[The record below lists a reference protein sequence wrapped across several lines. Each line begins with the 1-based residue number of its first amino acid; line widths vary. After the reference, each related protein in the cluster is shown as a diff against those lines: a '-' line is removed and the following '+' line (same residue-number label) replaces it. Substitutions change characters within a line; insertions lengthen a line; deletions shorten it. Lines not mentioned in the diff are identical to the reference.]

1 MGWRARP
8 DGRHGPT
15 HAPDT
20 TYAKARLPA
29 GTGIVDIEVA
39 PVEVI
44 HQEIHQTHE
53 FTWADSVEGNQGT
66 KPTKLVSNVA
76 AVPKRQLLPRVV

>member
-8 DGRHGPT
+8 DGRHAPT

-53 FTWADSVEGNQGT
+53 FAWADSVEGNQGT